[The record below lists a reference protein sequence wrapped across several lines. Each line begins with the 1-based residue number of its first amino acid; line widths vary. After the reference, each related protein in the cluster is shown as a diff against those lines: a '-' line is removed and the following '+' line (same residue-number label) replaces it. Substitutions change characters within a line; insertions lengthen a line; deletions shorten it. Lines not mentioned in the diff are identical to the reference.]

1 MDPSF
6 WSTPL
11 SPESTVEEALTA
23 MFNDTRRNP
32 NPRPRM
38 RYSPRTF
45 TYNTSCNESTAAITV
60 DGKTSVFFP
69 PTNIKCKMYGFAIV
83 PIGYYWDPTAA
94 IQKQIDSSTF
104 MMVAPANKL
113 NSSEV
118 DYAIEPFLFAFRA
131 KHQCAAKVSDIN
143 IGVILPESP
152 KDGVVIL
159 PKTLST
165 RCHYGP
171 EDDSLILST
180 TYLQFALNPTIAAD
194 LNYRGPE
201 PPSYYN
207 ASNHIDVIIRH
218 LPRNLEQDDSQ
229 EPSPPFSSAQLIKA
243 TAGAAKYLAS
253 LGHNVY
259 IYKDSESNADQLYIL
274 YDAIEIKDA
283 YEIPNAVLATV
294 IALTVLFGLVW
305 YISER
310 FQVVYNSTLYKTIYK
325 ELNTRDET
333 VPMLLRYTGNPL
345 AFDGNQV
352 ISKSDDLQNIAPETQ
367 DHPMVSMER
376 QDNQS
381 LASLDQTSIH
391 YPITNSVSST
401 TSTPIMSL
409 ATPTP
414 NSTTASTTWPSH
426 GTQLQ
431 PPRNSSP
438 GLLPRISRGDLD
450 LQMEL
455 YPHPRSLN
463 DTHDGDQASFPST
476 HQ

>member
-1 MDPSF
+1 MLTSIIAV
-6 WSTPL
+6 
-11 SPESTVEEALTA
+11 SPQ
-23 MFNDTRRNP
+23 
-32 NPRPRM
+32 
-38 RYSPRTF
+38 
-45 TYNTSCNESTAAITV
+45 TV
-60 DGKTSVFFP
+60 D
-69 PTNIKCKMYGFAIV
+69 
-83 PIGYYWDPTAA
+83 
-94 IQKQIDSSTF
+94 
-104 MMVAPANKL
+104 
-113 NSSEV
+113 
-118 DYAIEPFLFAFRA
+118 
-131 KHQCAAKVSDIN
+131 
-143 IGVILPESP
+143 
-152 KDGVVIL
+152 
-159 PKTLST
+159 
-165 RCHYGP
+165 
-171 EDDSLILST
+171 
-180 TYLQFALNPTIAAD
+180 PTIAAD

-381 LASLDQTSIH
+381 LASLDQT
-391 YPITNSVSST
+391 TQVSSH
-401 TSTPIMSL
+401 I
-409 ATPTP
+409 
-414 NSTTASTTWPSH
+414 
-426 GTQLQ
+426 
-431 PPRNSSP
+431 SP
-438 GLLPRISRGDLD
+438 EAI
-450 LQMEL
+450 
-455 YPHPRSLN
+455 
-463 DTHDGDQASFPST
+463 
-476 HQ
+476 